1 MILVKLALIGFITTI
16 LRAIMQLLIP
26 AGEQTILAPS
36 VFVNNGSMPVAF
48 MVYGT
53 IAYTTIAAIFLILYQ
68 NMSGNRIIKGL
79 KFGISFSLLW
89 SIYLVEPLAHAA
101 TIDKIIYPIV
111 DSAALIVMGLLL
123 GRFISTA
130 SSNEKYKFT
139 KNSLLNLSLITSL
152 FFIGRMMEYTIFN
165 IYSTFNNS
173 TLASIIW
180 VIGTGA
186 VIGLIFD
193 YLNASIKSKS
203 ILGKSF
209 IFGIVVFGVN
219 LFAFN
224 FFMPIVFKSDILDLF
239 IRTIMDIIFVFI
251 GSYFANRIKYR
262 DNVLQ

>member
-1 MILVKLALIGFITTI
+1 MILVKLALIGFITTV

-101 TIDKIIYPIV
+101 TIDKIVYPIV

-130 SSNEKYKFT
+130 SPNEKYKFT
-139 KNSLLNLSLITSL
+139 KNSLLN
-152 FFIGRMMEYTIFN
+152 
-165 IYSTFNNS
+165 
-173 TLASIIW
+173 
-180 VIGTGA
+180 
-186 VIGLIFD
+186 
-193 YLNASIKSKS
+193 
-203 ILGKSF
+203 
-209 IFGIVVFGVN
+209 
-219 LFAFN
+219 
-224 FFMPIVFKSDILDLF
+224 
-239 IRTIMDIIFVFI
+239 
-251 GSYFANRIKYR
+251 
-262 DNVLQ
+262 

>member
-1 MILVKLALIGFITTI
+1 MILVKLALIGFITTV

-26 AGEQTILAPS
+26 AGEQSILAPS

-53 IAYTTIAAIFLILYQ
+53 IAYTTIAAIFLILYK

-89 SIYLVEPLAHAA
+89 SLYLVEPLAHAA

-130 SSNEKYKFT
+130 SPNEKYKFT
-139 KNSLLNLSLITSL
+139 KNSLLNISLITSL
-152 FFIGRMMEYTIFN
+152 FFIGRMMEYTFFN
-165 IYSTFNNS
+165 IYATFNNS
-173 TLASIIW
+173 PLASIIW

-193 YLNASIKSKS
+193 YLNASINSKS

-224 FFMPIVFKSDILDLF
+224 FFMPIVFKADILDLL

-251 GSYFANRIKYR
+251 GSYFANKIKYR